1 MIEKTSLKEIWKESI
16 DVEKGK
22 PKQKKKKKRT
32 GNERIDAAFALR
44 VFVDVI
50 AIKRQIF

>member
-22 PKQKKKKKRT
+22 PKQKKKA

>member
-1 MIEKTSLKEIWKESI
+1 MQK
-16 DVEKGK
+16 KGNLN
-22 PKQKKKKKRT
+22 KKKKKRT

>member
-22 PKQKKKKKRT
+22 PKQKKKKT